1 MLILRVFNRDTDGT
15 ETMMPLY
22 ETEEDGRIME
32 VEGHGFYVVAVRQEE
47 KETEITGTTDTFLT
61 GEGNII
67 FLGQALMQE
76 EVAKAALKAAEL
88 EKELRELKLS

>member
-1 MLILRVFNRDTDGT
+1 MLILRVFNRAADGT

-32 VEGHGFYVVAVRQEE
+32 VEGHGFYVVAVTQEE
-47 KETEITGTTDTFLT
+47 KETEITGRTDTFLT

-67 FLGQALMQE
+67 FLGQALME
-76 EVAKAALKAAEL
+76 DEVAQVALKAAEL
-88 EKELRELKLS
+88 EKQLTGAKKN